1 MAKRGHKKPNRKFR
15 IFILILSF
23 IFIIGLS
30 IFLLCYYVLDVKAKT
45 IIIHGNEIVSDK
57 EILEIANIEDYP
69 SFFSSKDSAI
79 KKRLKSDAFI
89 EAVKIKRNIFL
100 QMHIYITENKPLFI
114 REDTNMIVFDVK
126 KETKNDAYQSL
137 DVPYLINYVPNK
149 KYDELIKKLKQID
162 YNLLKKIS
170 QIKYEPTKYDED
182 RFVLY
187 MNDSNR
193 VYINLPKF
201 KSFNKYDKMVTKF
214 EGKTGK
220 LYLDSG
226 NYFEIDK

>member
-1 MAKRGHKKPNRKFR
+1 MSKKVRKKNKKLR

-23 IFIIGLS
+23 FIIVGLS
-30 IFLLCYYVLDVKAKT
+30 IFLLCSYVFDIKAKA
-45 IIIHGNEIVSDK
+45 IVIHGNTILKDQ
-57 EILEIANIEDYP
+57 EILEMADIEDYP
-69 SFFSSKDSAI
+69 NFFISNDRSI
-79 KKRLKSDAFI
+79 KKKLKESPFI
-89 EAVKIKRNIFL
+89 ADVKIKRNPLFQL
-100 QMHIYITENKPLFI
+100 HIYVSENKPLFV
-114 REDTNMIVFDVK
+114 REDTNVIVFDVK
-126 KETKNDAYQSL
+126 NEVKNDTDRDMDIPS
-137 DVPYLINYVPNK
+137 LINYVPNT

-162 YNLLKKIS
+162 YDLLKKIS

-182 RFVLY
+182 RFILY

-201 KSFNKYDKMVTKF
+201 KNFNNYNKMVTKL

>member
-1 MAKRGHKKPNRKFR
+1 MSKRVRKKNKKLRV
-15 IFILILSF
+15 FILILSF
-23 IFIIGLS
+23 FIVVGFS
-30 IFLLCYYVLDVKAKT
+30 IFLLCSYVLDIKAKA
-45 IIIHGNEIVSDK
+45 IIIHGNTVLKDK
-57 EILEIANIEDYP
+57 EILEIADIDDYP
-69 SFFSSKDSAI
+69 NFFLANDKSI
-79 KKRLKSDAFI
+79 KKKLKENFFI
-89 EAVKIKRNIFL
+89 KNVKVKRNPYFQL
-100 QMHIYITENKPLFI
+100 HIYISENKPLFI
-114 REDTNMIVFDVK
+114 REDTNMIVFDIK
-126 KETKNDAYQSL
+126 NETKNDIGKDL
-137 DVPYLINYVPNK
+137 DVPSLINYVPNT

-162 YNLLKKIS
+162 YSLLKKVS

-182 RFVLY
+182 RFILY

-201 KSFNKYDKMVTKF
+201 KSFNNYNKMVTKL